1 MVKEIVLTDRS
12 IQTYSNF
19 GIEPRCRRCGRI
31 FKPGDTV
38 IKTKVHAYKMD
49 NPFFCIEHFY
59 SEITDKIIM
68 TPISD
73 DFFTN
78 KKWWLLLVE
87 NIRYDYYFHKVMVSL
102 LGYPTFTY
110 FEFKKIVQQNII
122 KKWIKPFETN

>member
-1 MVKEIVLTDRS
+1 MLSTRARLQYEVVLGLQSSPKKWGKKMAKEIVLTDRS

-59 SEITDKIIM
+59 SEITDKIII
-68 TPISD
+68 TPIGD

-78 KKWWLLLVE
+78 KE
-87 NIRYDYYFHKVMVSL
+87 R
-102 LGYPTFTY
+102 
-110 FEFKKIVQQNII
+110 
-122 KKWIKPFETN
+122 